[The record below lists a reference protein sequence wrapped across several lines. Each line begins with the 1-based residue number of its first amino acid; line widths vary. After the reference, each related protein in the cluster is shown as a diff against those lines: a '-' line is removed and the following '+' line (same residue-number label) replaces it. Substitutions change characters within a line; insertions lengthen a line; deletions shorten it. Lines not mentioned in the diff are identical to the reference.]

1 MATGHQPLLEPENFR
16 RLAALVDRYGVR
28 NLVETGTGPASSGM
42 EAAARLGLQG
52 YSCDVF
58 GPCAQRAME
67 IYPSFTIEHSNSVD
81 FLRRVLPTMEGPTF
95 FWLDGHCPTD
105 SACTPGAIWPLYEEM
120 ELIRDLKRGFA
131 QDVFWMDDIAFITDK
146 ANPWA
151 ATWDVDLRGEQ
162 WFGDD
167 RKWAD
172 YLAVFA
178 ESHDHVTEFDCI
190 LQLTPKAP
198 A

>member
-1 MATGHQPLLEPENFR
+1 MATGHAPLLGEDNFS
-16 RLAALVDRYGVR
+16 RLCVLVKRYGIV

-58 GPCAQRAME
+58 GPCVERAAQ
-67 IYPSFTIEHSNSVD
+67 IYPQFTIGHCNSED
-81 FLRRVLPTMEGPTF
+81 FFRAILPRLEGPTF

-105 SACTPGAIWPLYEEM
+105 SACLPGAIWPPFEEM
-120 ELIRDLKRGFA
+120 LLIKELKKGYERDVMWL
-131 QDVFWMDDIAFITDK
+131 DDIAFVVDP

-151 ATWDVDLRGEQ
+151 AKWDVDLRGER
-162 WFGDD
+162 WFGDN
-167 RKWAD
+167 RKWSD

-178 ESHDHVTEFDCI
+178 DSHDYTQEFDCI
-190 LQLTPKAP
+190 LQLTPKEP
-198 A
+198 G